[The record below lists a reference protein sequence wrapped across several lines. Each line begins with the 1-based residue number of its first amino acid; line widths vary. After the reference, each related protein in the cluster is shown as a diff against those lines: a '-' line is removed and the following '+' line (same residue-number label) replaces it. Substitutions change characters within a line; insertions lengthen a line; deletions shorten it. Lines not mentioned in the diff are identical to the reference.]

1 MGLFHH
7 SAMSDSIGPL
17 HWLAQVAFYGV
28 SAVTLSGAFITVY
41 ARNLFR
47 AALGLAMALF
57 GVAALYLFLDAEFL
71 AAVQLLVY
79 VGAILTL
86 IVFGVMLTARI
97 DDPNVPRW
105 NAQVKWAAGVVAVL
119 AAGLLCGFLGTFWGP
134 IRPGIVPLAVVGRA
148 LISTYLLPFELLS
161 LLLVGALVGAVMIAR
176 REK

>member
-1 MGLFHH
+1 MP
-7 SAMSDSIGPL
+7 DSIGPL

-57 GVAALYLFLDAEFL
+57 GVAALYLFLSAEFL

-97 DDPNVPRW
+97 SDPNIPRW
-105 NAQVKWAAGVVAVL
+105 NAQVKWAAAACALLG
-119 AAGLLCGFLGTFWGP
+119 AGLIGAFIQTFN
-134 IRPGIVPLAVVGRA
+134 RPVWQTAPAVPLAVLGRS
-148 LISTYLLPFELLS
+148 LITVYVLPFELLS